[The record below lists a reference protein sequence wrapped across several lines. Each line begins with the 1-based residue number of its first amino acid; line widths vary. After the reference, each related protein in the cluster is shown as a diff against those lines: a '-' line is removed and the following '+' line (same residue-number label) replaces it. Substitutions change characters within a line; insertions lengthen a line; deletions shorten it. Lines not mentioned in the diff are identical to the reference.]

1 MVPTP
6 SRRGLDASLQSP
18 ALWKSKLIYPAGAQP
33 PPAQQQEC
41 NEVSQA
47 GPLSALW
54 AASSSGNQA
63 RVQPSSNQHSRGG
76 GTPCCDPCLL
86 LFVFCPC
93 LLPHLQGPGI
103 LQRWTG
109 FFSGREKS
117 QQSLDCGFGAKLIN
131 LSAHSCNLNP
141 LKTQTQR
148 VALNVFIGQV
158 L

>member
-1 MVPTP
+1 MVPTL
-6 SRRGLDASLQSP
+6 SHWGLDASLQSP
-18 ALWKSKLIYPAGAQP
+18 DLRNSKLIYPAGAQP
-33 PPAQQQEC
+33 PPSQQQEC

-47 GPLSALW
+47 GPLAALW

-63 RVQPSSNQHSRGG
+63 RVQPSSNQHSRGRRS
-76 GTPCCDPCLL
+76 LL
-86 LFVFCPC
+86 WPLFTTVCFLSLFTASP
-93 LLPHLQGPGI
+93 PRARHSAEVDEI
-103 LQRWTG
+103 FTA
-109 FFSGREKS
+109 REKS